1 MDTPF
6 PDYVQVDFS
15 LFNGFKFKLPAV
27 AMGIDDPMTVE
38 IAAEFGE
45 SAAKP
50 GMLLAQIWAREQN
63 GVTSG
68 FITSVYV
75 PAKANESPAEQGELL
90 FRALN
95 ESPDFSETLTRFIRL
110 MINNQR

>member
-27 AMGIDDPMTVE
+27 AMGIDDPMIVE

-45 SAAKP
+45 SATEP
-50 GMLLAQIWAREQN
+50 GMLLAQAWAREQN
-63 GVTSG
+63 SATSG

-75 PAKANESPAEQGELL
+75 PAKVNESPAEQGERL

-95 ESPDFSETLTRFIRL
+95 ESQDFTETLTRFIHL
-110 MINNQR
+110 MINSRR

>member
-6 PDYVQVDFS
+6 PDYVQVGFS

-27 AMGIDDPMTVE
+27 AMGIDDSMIVE

-63 GVTSG
+63 SVTSG

-75 PAKANESPAEQGELL
+75 PAKANESPAEQGERL